1 MFTHQLR
8 RRPLVGDPSVR
19 RRLVLAID
27 AGTTGIRALVFGRDQ
42 KVVGRSYREFP
53 QIFPEPGW
61 VEHNPDDIWK
71 TTRTVVAEAV
81 RDVSPKQLCGIGI
94 TNQRET
100 ALLWDR
106 ETSQP
111 VANAIVW
118 QCRRTA
124 PQCRTLADEGKGP
137 IVHRKTGLHL
147 DPYFSA
153 TKWHWLLEH
162 VAAADGLLREGRLAA
177 GTVDTWLLWKLTG
190 ARAHA
195 TEPSNASRT
204 SLFNIRSMQWDRQL
218 CSLFGVPMGILPQ
231 VLPTRG
237 EFGRTDA
244 SEIGFELPVLAMV
257 GDQQSAAF
265 GQGCFR
271 PGTVKNT
278 YGTGL
283 FMLSNT
289 GRELI
294 LSDHLLSTVAWSCG
308 GYTDYALE
316 GSVFTGG
323 AGVQWLRDGLHVIED
338 ARESAALAAS
348 LEGNDGVYFVP
359 ALSGLG
365 APYWDARARGTILG
379 LTRASTRA
387 HVVRA
392 ALEAIAYQSRDVLE
406 AMAEATGR
414 RPKVLRVDGG
424 AVGNDFLM
432 QFQADI
438 LGLRVERPTMP
449 ETTALGAAGLAGI
462 QAGLWRDPED
472 FISRRKVER
481 TFAPRMGPRE
491 RERLYA
497 KWHEAV
503 ERCRHWA

>member
-1 MFTHQLR
+1 MK
-8 RRPLVGDPSVR
+8 

-27 AGTTGIRALVFGRDQ
+27 AGTTGVRALVFDRDQ
-42 KVVGRSYREFP
+42 KVAGRSYREFP
-53 QIFPEPGW
+53 QIFPKPGW
-61 VEHNPDDIWK
+61 VEHNPNDIWEA
-71 TTRTVVAEAV
+71 TRTVVEEAI
-81 RDVSPKQLCGIGI
+81 RKLGPKQLCGIGI

-106 ETSQP
+106 ETGRP

-124 PQCRTLADEGKGP
+124 PQCRKLADAGKGP
-137 IVHRKTGLHL
+137 TIHHRTGLQL

-153 TKWHWLLEH
+153 SKWHWLLAH
-162 VAAADGLLREGRLAA
+162 VPEADRLLREDRLAA

-190 ARAHA
+190 GKVHA

-204 SLFNIRSMQWDRQL
+204 SLFNIRTMQWDRQL
-218 CSLFGVPMGILPQ
+218 CRLFGVPTGILPQ

-244 SEIGFELPVLAMV
+244 SGIGFELPVLAMV

-283 FMLSNT
+283 FMLANT

-294 LSDHLLSTVAWSCG
+294 LSDRLLSTVAWSCDG
-308 GYTDYALE
+308 HTDYALE

-323 AGVQWLRDGLHVIED
+323 AAVQWLRDGLHLIED
-338 ARESAALAAS
+338 ASETAQLAAS
-348 LEGNDGVYFVP
+348 LAGNDGVYFVP

-365 APYWDARARGTILG
+365 APYWDASARGTILG

-387 HVVRA
+387 HIVRA
-392 ALEAIAYQSRDVLE
+392 ALEAIAYQSRDVLDV
-406 AMAEATGR
+406 MAEATGR

-424 AVGNDFLM
+424 AVRNDFLM

-462 QAGLWRDPED
+462 EAGLWRDPED
-472 FISRRKVER
+472 FISRRKVEQA
-481 TFAPRMGPRE
+481 FLPRMEPRG

-497 KWHEAV
+497 KWQEAV

>member
-1 MFTHQLR
+1 MK
-8 RRPLVGDPSVR
+8 

-27 AGTTGIRALVFGRDQ
+27 AGTTGVRALVFDRGH

-53 QIFPEPGW
+53 QLFPKPGW
-61 VEHNPDDIWK
+61 VEHKPEDIWEA
-71 TTRTVVAEAV
+71 TRTVVHEAV
-81 RDVSPKQLCGIGI
+81 RDSGTKQLCGVGI

-106 ETSQP
+106 ETSRP
-111 VANAIVW
+111 LANAIVW

-124 PQCRTLADEGKGP
+124 PQCRTLADEGRGP
-137 IVHRKTGLHL
+137 IIHRKTGLPL

-162 VAAADGLLREGRLAA
+162 VPEADRLLREGRLAA
-177 GTVDTWLLWKLTG
+177 GTVDTWLLWVLTG
-190 ARAHA
+190 GKVHA

-204 SLFNIRSMQWDRQL
+204 SLFNIRTMQWDRQL
-218 CSLFGVPMGILPQ
+218 CGLFGVPTGILPQ

-244 SEIGFELPVLAMV
+244 SAIGFVLPILAMV

-265 GQGCFR
+265 GQGCFS

-283 FMLSNT
+283 FMLVNT

-294 LSDHLLSTVAWSCG
+294 LSDHLLSTVAWSWDG
-308 GYTDYALE
+308 HTDYALE

-323 AGVQWLRDGLHVIED
+323 AAVQWLRDGLHLIED
-338 ARESAALAAS
+338 ARETAALAAS

-365 APYWDARARGTILG
+365 APYWDAAARGTILG

-392 ALEAIAYQSRDVLE
+392 ALEAIAYQSRDVLDV
-406 AMAEATGR
+406 MAEATGR

-424 AVGNDFLM
+424 AVRNDFLM

-438 LGLRVERPTMP
+438 LGLRVERPRMP

-462 QAGLWRDPED
+462 EAGLWRDPED
-472 FISRRKVER
+472 FISRRKVGR
-481 TFAPRMGPRE
+481 AFAPRMQPRE

-497 KWHEAV
+497 KWQEAV

>member
-1 MFTHQLR
+1 MKR
-8 RRPLVGDPSVR
+8 RF
-19 RRLVLAID
+19 VLAID
-27 AGTTGIRALVFGRDQ
+27 AGTTGVRALVFDSDQ

-53 QIFPEPGW
+53 QLFPKPGW
-61 VEHNPDDIWK
+61 VEHNPRDIWE
-71 TTRTVVAEAV
+71 TTRTVVKEAV
-81 RDVSPKQLCGIGI
+81 RGCGPKQFCGVGI

-106 ETSQP
+106 ETSRP
-111 VANAIVW
+111 LANAIVW

-124 PQCRTLADEGKGP
+124 PQCRALAEEGKGP
-137 IVHRKTGLHL
+137 IIHRKTGLQL

-162 VAAADGLLREGRLAA
+162 VREADRLLRQGRLAA

-190 ARAHA
+190 GKVHA

-204 SLFNIRSMQWDRQL
+204 SLFNIRTMQWDRQL
-218 CSLFGVPMGILPQ
+218 CGLFGVPREILPQ
-231 VLPTRG
+231 VLATRG

-244 SEIGFELPVLAMV
+244 SAIGFELPVLAMI

-265 GQGCFR
+265 GQGCLG

-283 FMLSNT
+283 FMLANT

-294 LSDHLLSTVAWSCG
+294 LSDHLLSTVAWSSDG
-308 GYTDYALE
+308 HTDYALE

-323 AGVQWLRDGLHVIED
+323 AAVQWLRDGLHLIED
-338 ARESAALAAS
+338 ARETAALAAS
-348 LEGNDGVYFVP
+348 IPGNDAVYFVP

-365 APYWDARARGTILG
+365 APYWDAGARGTILG

-387 HVVRA
+387 HIVRA
-392 ALEAIAYQSRDVLE
+392 ALEAIAYQSRDVLDV
-406 AMAEATGR
+406 MAEVTGR

-462 QAGLWRDPED
+462 EAGLWRDAED
-472 FISRRKVER
+472 FVSRRKVER
-481 TFAPRMGPRE
+481 VFAPRMQPRE

-497 KWHEAV
+497 KWREAV
-503 ERCRHWA
+503 ERCRHWAE